1 MAAAEMAGPSPSA
14 LCEPQNLEEDELAT
28 TCNYCTMSRL
38 FPIRACLA
46 VLCSAMLLREVR
58 SNLTCV
64 RECVFTRAPCALR
77 KACRCDCERR

>member
-14 LCEPQNLEEDELAT
+14 LCEPQEEDQPAT
-28 TCNYCTMSRL
+28 SSATTMSRL